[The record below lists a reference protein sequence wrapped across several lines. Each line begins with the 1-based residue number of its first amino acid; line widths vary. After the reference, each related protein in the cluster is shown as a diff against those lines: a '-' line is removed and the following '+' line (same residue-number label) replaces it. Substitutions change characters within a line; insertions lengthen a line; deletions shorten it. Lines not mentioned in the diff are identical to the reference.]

1 LSLVIERPET
11 NIVYFKGVI
20 KNYQEIIDA
29 IESLSNDAVSDWRPW
44 NGHGSSTR
52 YGDIKDVRKD
62 KIVEIN
68 SDKDR
73 AKAAFAINCLTNKM
87 SECAIEY
94 ADIFNIDRDAL
105 YYAVSLLTDPRTTM
119 GINKYDEGAFM
130 GSHVD
135 FNEDNYYLAYT
146 IVVYLND
153 DYEGGE
159 LYFRLQNLNIKPQ
172 AGDLFIFPSN
182 FMYPHQAKKVVSGT
196 KYSIVT
202 MLDYSAKFHTQE
214 MFIETGD

>member
-159 LYFRLQNLNIKPQ
+159 LYFNDLDITIKPE
-172 AGDLFIFPSN
+172 AGSVI
-182 FMYPHQAKKVVSGT
+182 MYPSSAPYSHQSLKVLKGRKILIT
-196 KYSIVT
+196 HHWQMI
-202 MLDYSAKFHTQE
+202 LPPN
-214 MFIETGD
+214 G

>member
-11 NIVYFKGVI
+11 NIVYFKGAI

-94 ADIFNIDRDAL
+94 ADIFDIDRDAL

-159 LYFRLQNLNIKPQ
+159 LYFNDLDITIKPE
-172 AGDLFIFPSN
+172 AGSII
-182 FMYPHQAKKVVSGT
+182 MYPSSAPYAHQSLKVLKGRKILIT
-196 KYSIVT
+196 HHWQMI
-202 MLDYSAKFHTQE
+202 LPPN
-214 MFIETGD
+214 G

>member
-159 LYFRLQNLNIKPQ
+159 LYFNDLDITIKPE
-172 AGDLFIFPSN
+172 AGSII
-182 FMYPHQAKKVVSGT
+182 MYPSSAPYSHQSLKVLKGR
-196 KYSIVT
+196 K
-202 MLDYSAKFHTQE
+202 MLITHHWQ
-214 MFIETGD
+214 MILPPNG

>member
-1 LSLVIERPET
+1 MSLVIERPET

-29 IESLSNDAVSDWRPW
+29 IESLSNDAVSEWRPW

-159 LYFRLQNLNIKPQ
+159 LYFNDLDITIKPE
-172 AGDLFIFPSN
+172 AGSII
-182 FMYPHQAKKVVSGT
+182 MYPSSAPYAHQSLKVLKGR
-196 KYSIVT
+196 K
-202 MLDYSAKFHTQE
+202 MLITHHWQ
-214 MFIETGD
+214 MILGPNG

>member
-1 LSLVIERPET
+1 MSLVIERPET

-20 KNYQEIIDA
+20 KNYQEVIDA
-29 IESLSNDAVSDWRPW
+29 IESLSNDAVTDWRPW
-44 NGHGSSTR
+44 NGHGTSTR

-62 KIVEIN
+62 KIVDIN

-94 ADIFNIDRDAL
+94 SDIFNIDREAL

-153 DYEGGE
+153 DYQGGE
-159 LYFRLQNLNIKPQ
+159 LYFNELDITIKPE
-172 AGDLFIFPSN
+172 AGSII
-182 FMYPHQAKKVVSGT
+182 MYPSSAPYSHQSLKVLKGR
-196 KYSIVT
+196 K
-202 MLDYSAKFHTQE
+202 MLITHHWQ
-214 MFIETGD
+214 MILPPNG

>member
-1 LSLVIERPET
+1 MSLVIERPET

-159 LYFRLQNLNIKPQ
+159 LYFNDLDITIKPE
-172 AGDLFIFPSN
+172 AGSII
-182 FMYPHQAKKVVSGT
+182 MYPSSAPYAHQSLKVLKGR
-196 KYSIVT
+196 K
-202 MLDYSAKFHTQE
+202 MLITHHWQ
-214 MFIETGD
+214 MILGPNG

>member
-1 LSLVIERPET
+1 MSLVIERPET

-29 IESLSNDAVSDWRPW
+29 IESLSNDAISDWRPW

-52 YGDIKDVRKD
+52 YGDIKDVHRD

-68 SDKDR
+68 SDHDR

-94 ADIFNIDRDAL
+94 ADIFNIDRKAL

-159 LYFRLQNLNIKPQ
+159 LYFNDLDITIKPE
-172 AGDLFIFPSN
+172 AGSII
-182 FMYPHQAKKVVSGT
+182 MYPSSAPYSHQSLKVLKGR
-196 KYSIVT
+196 K
-202 MLDYSAKFHTQE
+202 MLITHHWQ
-214 MFIETGD
+214 MILGPNG

>member
-1 LSLVIERPET
+1 MSLVIERPET

-159 LYFRLQNLNIKPQ
+159 LYFNDLDIIIKPE
-172 AGDLFIFPSN
+172 AGSII
-182 FMYPHQAKKVVSGT
+182 MYPSSAPYSHQSLKVLKGR
-196 KYSIVT
+196 K
-202 MLDYSAKFHTQE
+202 MLITHHWQ
-214 MFIETGD
+214 MILGPNG

>member
-1 LSLVIERPET
+1 MSLVIERPEE
-11 NIVYFKGVI
+11 NIVYFKGI
-20 KNYQEIIDA
+20 MENYQEIIDA

-52 YGDIKDVRKD
+52 YGDIKDVRRD

-94 ADIFNIDRDAL
+94 ANIFNIDREAL
-105 YYAVSLLTDPRTTM
+105 YYAVSLLTDPRTMM
-119 GINKYDEGAFM
+119 GINKYDEGSFM

-159 LYFRLQNLNIKPQ
+159 LYFNDLDIKIKPQ
-172 AGDLFIFPSN
+172 AGSII
-182 FMYPHQAKKVVSGT
+182 MYPSSAPYSHQSLKVLKGR
-196 KYSIVT
+196 K
-202 MLDYSAKFHTQE
+202 MLITHHWQ
-214 MFIETGD
+214 MILPPNG

>member
-1 LSLVIERPET
+1 MSLVIERPET

-159 LYFRLQNLNIKPQ
+159 LYFNDLDITIKPE
-172 AGDLFIFPSN
+172 AGSVI
-182 FMYPHQAKKVVSGT
+182 MYPSSAPYSHQSLKVLKGR
-196 KYSIVT
+196 K
-202 MLDYSAKFHTQE
+202 MLITHHWQ
-214 MFIETGD
+214 MILPPNG

>member
-1 LSLVIERPET
+1 MSLVIERPEE
-11 NIVYFKGVI
+11 NIVYFKGI
-20 KNYQEIIDA
+20 IENYQEIIDA

-52 YGDIKDVRKD
+52 YGDIKDVRRD

-94 ADIFNIDRDAL
+94 ANIFNIDREAL
-105 YYAVSLLTDPRTTM
+105 YYAVSLLTDPRTMM
-119 GINKYDEGAFM
+119 GINKYDEGSFM

-159 LYFRLQNLNIKPQ
+159 LYFNDLDIKIKPQ
-172 AGDLFIFPSN
+172 AGSII
-182 FMYPHQAKKVVSGT
+182 MYPSSAPYSHQSLKVLKGR
-196 KYSIVT
+196 K
-202 MLDYSAKFHTQE
+202 MLITHHWQ
-214 MFIETGD
+214 MILPPNG

>member
-1 LSLVIERPET
+1 MSLVIERPET
-11 NIVYFKGVI
+11 NIVYFKGAI

-94 ADIFNIDRDAL
+94 ADIFDIDRDAL

-159 LYFRLQNLNIKPQ
+159 LYFNDLDITIKPE
-172 AGDLFIFPSN
+172 AGSII
-182 FMYPHQAKKVVSGT
+182 MYPSSAPYSHQSLKVLKGRKILIT
-196 KYSIVT
+196 HHWQMI
-202 MLDYSAKFHTQE
+202 LPPN
-214 MFIETGD
+214 G

>member
-1 LSLVIERPET
+1 MSLVIERPET

-29 IESLSNDAVSDWRPW
+29 IESLSNDAVTDWRPW
-44 NGHGSSTR
+44 NGHGTSTR

-62 KIVEIN
+62 KIVDIN

-73 AKAAFAINCLTNKM
+73 AKASFAINCLTNKM

-94 ADIFNIDRDAL
+94 SDIFNIDREAL

-159 LYFRLQNLNIKPQ
+159 LYFNELDITIKPE
-172 AGDLFIFPSN
+172 AGSII
-182 FMYPHQAKKVVSGT
+182 MYPSSAPYSHQSLKVLKGR
-196 KYSIVT
+196 K
-202 MLDYSAKFHTQE
+202 MLITHHWQ
-214 MFIETGD
+214 MILPPNG

>member
-1 LSLVIERPET
+1 MSLVIERPET

-159 LYFRLQNLNIKPQ
+159 LYFNDLDITIKPE
-172 AGDLFIFPSN
+172 AGSVI
-182 FMYPHQAKKVVSGT
+182 MYPSSAPYSHQSLKVLKGRKILIT
-196 KYSIVT
+196 HHWQMI
-202 MLDYSAKFHTQE
+202 LPPN
-214 MFIETGD
+214 G

>member
-1 LSLVIERPET
+1 MQIERPEE
-11 NIVYFKGVI
+11 NIVYFKGII

-29 IESLSNDAVSDWRPW
+29 IESLSNEAISDWRPW
-44 NGHGSSTR
+44 NGHGSGAR
-52 YGDIKDVRKD
+52 YGEIKDVSRD
-62 KIVEIN
+62 KILVIN
-68 SDKDR
+68 SDEDR
-73 AKAAFAINCLTNKM
+73 AKTAFAINCLTNKM

-94 ADIFNIDRDAL
+94 ANIFNIDRKAL

-119 GINKYDEGAFM
+119 GINKYDQNAFM

-159 LYFRLQNLNIKPQ
+159 LYFNDLDIKIKPE
-172 AGDLFIFPSN
+172 AGSII
-182 FMYPHQAKKVVSGT
+182 MYPSSHPYSHQSLEVLKGRK
-196 KYSIVT
+196 
-202 MLDYSAKFHTQE
+202 MLITHHWQ
-214 MFIETGD
+214 MILPPNG

>member
-11 NIVYFKGVI
+11 NIVYFKGAI

-94 ADIFNIDRDAL
+94 ADIFDIDRDAL

-159 LYFRLQNLNIKPQ
+159 LYFNDLDITIKPE
-172 AGDLFIFPSN
+172 AGSII
-182 FMYPHQAKKVVSGT
+182 MYPSSAPYSHQSLKVLKGRKILIT
-196 KYSIVT
+196 HHWQMI
-202 MLDYSAKFHTQE
+202 LPPN
-214 MFIETGD
+214 G

>member
-1 LSLVIERPET
+1 LSLVIERPEE
-11 NIVYFKGVI
+11 NIVYFKGI
-20 KNYQEIIDA
+20 IENYQEIIDA

-52 YGDIKDVRKD
+52 YGDIKDVRRD

-94 ADIFNIDRDAL
+94 ANIFNIDREAL
-105 YYAVSLLTDPRTTM
+105 YYAVSLLTDPRTMM
-119 GINKYDEGAFM
+119 GINKYDEGSFM

-135 FNEDNYYLAYT
+135 LNEDNYYLAYT

-159 LYFRLQNLNIKPQ
+159 LYFNDLDIKIKPQ
-172 AGDLFIFPSN
+172 AGSII
-182 FMYPHQAKKVVSGT
+182 MYPSSTPYSHQSLKVLKGR
-196 KYSIVT
+196 K
-202 MLDYSAKFHTQE
+202 MLITHHWQ
-214 MFIETGD
+214 MILPPNG

>member
-1 LSLVIERPET
+1 
-11 NIVYFKGVI
+11 
-20 KNYQEIIDA
+20 
-29 IESLSNDAVSDWRPW
+29 
-44 NGHGSSTR
+44 
-52 YGDIKDVRKD
+52 
-62 KIVEIN
+62 
-68 SDKDR
+68 
-73 AKAAFAINCLTNKM
+73 M

-159 LYFRLQNLNIKPQ
+159 LYFNDLDITIKPE
-172 AGDLFIFPSN
+172 AGSII
-182 FMYPHQAKKVVSGT
+182 MYPSSAPYAHQSLKVLKGR
-196 KYSIVT
+196 K
-202 MLDYSAKFHTQE
+202 MLITHHWQ
-214 MFIETGD
+214 MILGPNG

>member
-29 IESLSNDAVSDWRPW
+29 IESLSNDAVTDWRPW
-44 NGHGSSTR
+44 NGHGTSTR

-62 KIVEIN
+62 KIVDIN

-94 ADIFNIDRDAL
+94 SDIFNIDREAL

-159 LYFRLQNLNIKPQ
+159 LYFNELDITIKPE
-172 AGDLFIFPSN
+172 AGSII
-182 FMYPHQAKKVVSGT
+182 MYPSSAPYSHQSLKVLKGR
-196 KYSIVT
+196 K
-202 MLDYSAKFHTQE
+202 MLITHHWQ
-214 MFIETGD
+214 MILPPNG

>member
-1 LSLVIERPET
+1 MSLVIERPET

-159 LYFRLQNLNIKPQ
+159 LYFNDLDITIKPE
-172 AGDLFIFPSN
+172 AGSII
-182 FMYPHQAKKVVSGT
+182 MYPSSAPYSHQSLKVLKGR
-196 KYSIVT
+196 K
-202 MLDYSAKFHTQE
+202 MLITHHWQ
-214 MFIETGD
+214 MILPPNG

>member
-1 LSLVIERPET
+1 LSLVIERPEE
-11 NIVYFKGVI
+11 NIVYFKGI
-20 KNYQEIIDA
+20 IENYQEIIDA
-29 IESLSNDAVSDWRPW
+29 IESLSNDAVSEWRPW

-52 YGDIKDVRKD
+52 YGDIKDVRRD

-94 ADIFNIDRDAL
+94 ANIFNIDREAL
-105 YYAVSLLTDPRTTM
+105 YYAVSLLTDPRTMM
-119 GINKYDEGAFM
+119 GINKYDEGSFM

-159 LYFRLQNLNIKPQ
+159 LYFNDLDIKIKPQ
-172 AGDLFIFPSN
+172 AGSII
-182 FMYPHQAKKVVSGT
+182 MYPSSAPYSHQSLKVLKGR
-196 KYSIVT
+196 K
-202 MLDYSAKFHTQE
+202 MLITHHWQ
-214 MFIETGD
+214 MILPPNG

>member
-1 LSLVIERPET
+1 LSLVIERPEE
-11 NIVYFKGVI
+11 NIVYFKGI
-20 KNYQEIIDA
+20 MENYQEIIDA

-52 YGDIKDVRKD
+52 YGDIKDVRRD

-94 ADIFNIDRDAL
+94 ANIFNIDREAL
-105 YYAVSLLTDPRTTM
+105 YYAVSLLTDPRTMM
-119 GINKYDEGAFM
+119 GINKYDEGSFM

-159 LYFRLQNLNIKPQ
+159 LYFNDLDIKIKPQ
-172 AGDLFIFPSN
+172 AGSII
-182 FMYPHQAKKVVSGT
+182 MYPSSAPYSHQSLKVLKGR
-196 KYSIVT
+196 K
-202 MLDYSAKFHTQE
+202 MLITHHWQ
-214 MFIETGD
+214 MILPPNG

>member
-1 LSLVIERPET
+1 MSLVIERPET
-11 NIVYFKGVI
+11 NIVYFKGAI

-159 LYFRLQNLNIKPQ
+159 LYFNDLDITIKPE
-172 AGDLFIFPSN
+172 AGSII
-182 FMYPHQAKKVVSGT
+182 MYPSSAPYSHQSLKVLKGRKILIT
-196 KYSIVT
+196 HHWQMI
-202 MLDYSAKFHTQE
+202 LPPN
-214 MFIETGD
+214 G

>member
-1 LSLVIERPET
+1 MSLVIERPET
-11 NIVYFKGVI
+11 NIVYFKGAI

-94 ADIFNIDRDAL
+94 ADIFDIDRDAL

-159 LYFRLQNLNIKPQ
+159 LYFNDLDITIKPE
-172 AGDLFIFPSN
+172 AGSII
-182 FMYPHQAKKVVSGT
+182 MYPSSAPYAHQSLKVLKGRKILIT
-196 KYSIVT
+196 HHWQMI
-202 MLDYSAKFHTQE
+202 LPPN
-214 MFIETGD
+214 G

>member
-159 LYFRLQNLNIKPQ
+159 LYFNDLDITIKPE
-172 AGDLFIFPSN
+172 AGSII
-182 FMYPHQAKKVVSGT
+182 MYPSSAPYAHQSLKVLKGR
-196 KYSIVT
+196 K
-202 MLDYSAKFHTQE
+202 MLITHHWQ
-214 MFIETGD
+214 MILPPNG

>member
-1 LSLVIERPET
+1 MSLVIERPEE
-11 NIVYFKGVI
+11 NIVYFKSI
-20 KNYQEIIDA
+20 IENYQEIIDA

-52 YGDIKDVRKD
+52 YGDIKDVRRD

-94 ADIFNIDRDAL
+94 ANIFNIDREAL
-105 YYAVSLLTDPRTTM
+105 YYAVSLLTDPRTMM
-119 GINKYDEGAFM
+119 GINKYDEGSFM

-159 LYFRLQNLNIKPQ
+159 LYFNDLDIKIKPQ
-172 AGDLFIFPSN
+172 AGSII
-182 FMYPHQAKKVVSGT
+182 MYPSSAPYSHQSLKVLKGR
-196 KYSIVT
+196 K
-202 MLDYSAKFHTQE
+202 MLITHHWQ
-214 MFIETGD
+214 MILPPNG

>member
-1 LSLVIERPET
+1 MSLVIERPEE
-11 NIVYFKGVI
+11 NIVYFKGI
-20 KNYQEIIDA
+20 IENYQEIIDA

-52 YGDIKDVRKD
+52 YGDIKDVRRD

-94 ADIFNIDRDAL
+94 ANIFNIDREAL
-105 YYAVSLLTDPRTTM
+105 YYAVSLLTDPRTMM
-119 GINKYDEGAFM
+119 GINKYDEGSFM

-159 LYFRLQNLNIKPQ
+159 LYFNDLDIKIKPQ
-172 AGDLFIFPSN
+172 AGSII
-182 FMYPHQAKKVVSGT
+182 MYPSSSPYSHQSLKVLKGR
-196 KYSIVT
+196 K
-202 MLDYSAKFHTQE
+202 MLITHHWQ
-214 MFIETGD
+214 MILPPNG

>member
-159 LYFRLQNLNIKPQ
+159 LYFNDLDITIKPE
-172 AGDLFIFPSN
+172 AGSII
-182 FMYPHQAKKVVSGT
+182 MYPSSAPYAHQSLKVLKGR
-196 KYSIVT
+196 K
-202 MLDYSAKFHTQE
+202 MLITHHWQ
-214 MFIETGD
+214 IILPPNG

>member
-1 LSLVIERPET
+1 MSLDIERPEE

-29 IESLSNDAVSDWRPW
+29 IESLSNDAITEWRPW
-44 NGHGSSTR
+44 NGHGTDTR

-73 AKAAFAINCLTNKM
+73 AKAAFAVTCLTSKM
-87 SECAIEY
+87 AECAIEY
-94 ADIFNIDRDAL
+94 ANIFNIDREAL

-159 LYFRLQNLNIKPQ
+159 LYFNELDITIKPE
-172 AGDLFIFPSN
+172 AGSII
-182 FMYPHQAKKVVSGT
+182 MYPSSAPYSHQSLKVLKGR
-196 KYSIVT
+196 K
-202 MLDYSAKFHTQE
+202 MLITHHWQMILGPNS
-214 MFIETGD
+214 

>member
-1 LSLVIERPET
+1 LSLVIERPEE
-11 NIVYFKGVI
+11 NIVYFKGI
-20 KNYQEIIDA
+20 IENYQEIIDA

-52 YGDIKDVRKD
+52 YGDIKDVRRD

-94 ADIFNIDRDAL
+94 ANIFNIDREAL
-105 YYAVSLLTDPRTTM
+105 YYAVSLLTDPRTMM
-119 GINKYDEGAFM
+119 GINKYDEGSFM

-159 LYFRLQNLNIKPQ
+159 LYFNDLDIKIKPQ
-172 AGDLFIFPSN
+172 AGSII
-182 FMYPHQAKKVVSGT
+182 MYPSSSPYSHQSLKVLKGR
-196 KYSIVT
+196 K
-202 MLDYSAKFHTQE
+202 MLITHHWQ
-214 MFIETGD
+214 MILPPNG

>member
-159 LYFRLQNLNIKPQ
+159 LYFNDLDITIKPE
-172 AGDLFIFPSN
+172 AGSII
-182 FMYPHQAKKVVSGT
+182 MYPSSAPYAHQSLKVLKGR
-196 KYSIVT
+196 K
-202 MLDYSAKFHTQE
+202 MLITHHWQ
-214 MFIETGD
+214 MILGPNG

>member
-1 LSLVIERPET
+1 MSLVIERPET

-29 IESLSNDAVSDWRPW
+29 IESLSNDAVTDWRPW
-44 NGHGSSTR
+44 NGHGTSTR

-62 KIVEIN
+62 KIVDIN

-94 ADIFNIDRDAL
+94 SDIFNIDREAL

-153 DYEGGE
+153 NYEGGE
-159 LYFRLQNLNIKPQ
+159 LYFNELDITIKPE
-172 AGDLFIFPSN
+172 AGSII
-182 FMYPHQAKKVVSGT
+182 MYPSSAPYSHQSLKVLKGR
-196 KYSIVT
+196 K
-202 MLDYSAKFHTQE
+202 MLITHHWQ
-214 MFIETGD
+214 MILPPNG

>member
-1 LSLVIERPET
+1 LSLVIERPEE
-11 NIVYFKGVI
+11 NIVYFKGI
-20 KNYQEIIDA
+20 IENYQEIIDA

-52 YGDIKDVRKD
+52 YGDIKDVRRD

-94 ADIFNIDRDAL
+94 ANIFNIDREAL
-105 YYAVSLLTDPRTTM
+105 YYAVSLLTDPRTMM
-119 GINKYDEGAFM
+119 GINKYDEGSFM

-159 LYFRLQNLNIKPQ
+159 LYFNDLDIKIKPQ
-172 AGDLFIFPSN
+172 AGSII
-182 FMYPHQAKKVVSGT
+182 MYPSSAPYSHQSLKVLKGR
-196 KYSIVT
+196 K
-202 MLDYSAKFHTQE
+202 MLITHHWQ
-214 MFIETGD
+214 MILPPNG

>member
-1 LSLVIERPET
+1 MSLVIERPET
-11 NIVYFKGVI
+11 NIVYFKGAI

-159 LYFRLQNLNIKPQ
+159 LYFNDLDITIKPE
-172 AGDLFIFPSN
+172 AGSVI
-182 FMYPHQAKKVVSGT
+182 MYPSSAPYSHQSLKVLKGRKILIT
-196 KYSIVT
+196 HHWQMI
-202 MLDYSAKFHTQE
+202 LPPN
-214 MFIETGD
+214 G

>member
-159 LYFRLQNLNIKPQ
+159 LYFNDLDIIIKPE
-172 AGDLFIFPSN
+172 AGSII
-182 FMYPHQAKKVVSGT
+182 MYPSSAPYSHQSLKVLKGR
-196 KYSIVT
+196 K
-202 MLDYSAKFHTQE
+202 MLITHHWQ
-214 MFIETGD
+214 MILGPNG